1 MTLPLRPVLDRCFAL
16 ATLFLCL
23 LHSARGS
30 LPFQF
35 ERNAT
40 LVGGGCTDLKWTVDR
55 EALKITL
62 QWKGEVGA
70 EWTAFGISEYG
81 GMKGAD
87 IAVVKFTGGDTGG
100 GFQVE
105 DRFSTV
111 YGLPKLDFI
120 KNVELLEAHHDDEGR
135 IQATIERNLFTCDEE
150 DIDIAAHQQYIIC
163 ASGQLSEDGGMLYHG
178 PDRATGV
185 VNFMIDEE
193 LLFKRNLV
201 APPANSTKTY
211 FGKGMVV
218 HGNLDTAVTPLPF
231 DIQMTNV
238 SLDANIRTSY
248 MCRVFNVSEHMTYTA
263 YQMVWGEGN
272 TGDNGDTNEV
282 FHHQHFYYCPNPS
295 AVSSH
300 MDGEPWDCISN
311 MPACDVMISN
321 AVGTRLMEGPP
332 GLHADLN
339 AGVHVLLVHYEN
351 PFGKPIVNDTTGFR
365 LWIQPPSLDS
375 GSTQPG
381 TMASHLGLYESLVI
395 PADPQQK
402 EITLQYLISGEATKE
417 HLPQGGVQAIGSLLH
432 MHKLGVRG
440 RVSLIRNGTHIMDV
454 YNHKSYDFNRQTADF
469 TRWRYLP
476 GDALIISC
484 TYRPLV
490 DRDVVGGNSV
500 DDEMCHFY
508 VGVAPAIPNYGRPIG
523 VYVRE
528 GEPFKNTHM
537 GTNITVDPRKLPY
550 SDYKYPPT
558 PKSNHDFVQ
567 LSDHRRNICKPLLME
582 MTESNTITY
591 GDPAVYAQLVAIA
604 AFVGVTLLSSKKFLR
619 FLGIHTCDLRER
631 RNAVV
636 YLGEL
641 VFSTVALPIVC
652 MDLASIYKEDATFN
666 GVDPNM
672 LIISRGLIM
681 TQAVLYLMEL
691 FYRIDVRWSL
701 VLHHITT
708 SCTMMYLIVVAF
720 VNFSLLAL
728 KFGMA
733 LIILA
738 MSEQPLYIVLL
749 LRLTGFR
756 ETHRSIWPRL
766 CHIACFFFVASRVV
780 VVILVVNLLV
790 QQSGSSDIAWAYQEV
805 SFSEW
810 APSSPFFTDP
820 RAVNAV
826 LTILLVAILFSN
838 FFAVA
843 AMLHMAKPPISV
855 NITGSHDITEDDIL
869 NSQDKG
875 GSLSSDQNESES
887 LSKIH
892 GA

>member
-1 MTLPLRPVLDRCFAL
+1 MVTRRKCILFAL
-16 ATLFLCL
+16 LTCL
-23 LHSARGS
+23 VAPTGAS

-40 LVGGGCTDLKWTVDR
+40 LVGDGCTDLKWTVDR

-62 QWKGEVGA
+62 QWKSEVGA

-87 IAVVKFTGGDTGG
+87 IAVVKFGGGDNG

-105 DRFSTV
+105 DRFSTE
-111 YGLPKLDFI
+111 YGLPKVDFI
-120 KNVELLEAHHDDEGR
+120 KNVKLLEAHHDDEGR

-163 ASGQLSEDGGMLYHG
+163 ASGYLAEDQDMLYHG

-185 VNFMIDEE
+185 VNFMINEE
-193 LLFKRNLV
+193 LLFQRKLV
-201 APPANSTKTY
+201 APPADAPKTY
-211 FGKGMVV
+211 LGDGMVV
-218 HGNLDTAVTPLPF
+218 HGNLDAAVTPLPL
-231 DIQMTNV
+231 DIQMNNISLDSNV
-238 SLDANIRTSY
+238 STHY
-248 MCRVFNVSEHMTYTA
+248 VCEVFNISKPITYTA
-263 YQMVWGEGN
+263 YEAVWGEGN
-272 TGDNGDTNEV
+272 TGGDGDRNE
-282 FHHQHFYYCPNPS
+282 FLHHQHFFFCPQPP
-295 AVSSH
+295 ADIVSH
-300 MDGEPWDCISN
+300 MDGQPWDCLN
-311 MPACDVMISN
+311 NVPACDIIFGY
-321 AVGTRLMEGPP
+321 AVGQRLVEGPP

-339 AGVHVLLVHYEN
+339 AGIHVLLVHYEN
-351 PFGKPIVNDTTGFR
+351 PFGKPIVNESTGFR

-375 GSTQPG
+375 AGTQPG
-381 TMASHLGLYESLVI
+381 QIASHGGLFQSLVI
-395 PADPQQK
+395 PADPIQK
-402 EITLQYLISGEATKE
+402 EVTLQLLISAEATKE
-417 HLPQGGVQAIGSLLH
+417 FLPRGGVQAMGSLLH
-432 MHKLGVRG
+432 MHKLGTRG

-454 YNHKSYDFNRQTADF
+454 YNHKSYDYARQSADS
-469 TRWRYLP
+469 TRWRFLP

-490 DRDVVGGNSV
+490 DRDVVGGYSV

-508 VGVAPAIPNYGRPIG
+508 VGWAPAVPNYGRPMG

-528 GEPFKNTHM
+528 GEPFKNTPI
-537 GTNITVDPRKLPY
+537 GNNITVNANQGHLPY
-550 SDYKYPPT
+550 SDFKYPPT
-558 PKSNHDFVQ
+558 PKSSHDFVQ

-604 AFVGVTLLSSKKFLR
+604 AFVGVTLLSSKKFVR

-641 VFSTVALPIVC
+641 MFSTVALPIVC

-666 GVDPNM
+666 GVDPDM
-672 LIISRGLIM
+672 LTISRGLIM

-708 SCTMMYLIVVAF
+708 LCTMMYLIVVAV
-720 VNFSLLAL
+720 VNFSLLAF

-766 CHIACFFFVASRVV
+766 CHIACFLFVASRVV

-826 LTILLVAILFSN
+826 LIILLVAILFSN

-843 AMLHMAKPPISV
+843 AMLHMAKPPRSV
-855 NITGSHDITEDDIL
+855 SITGSHEITEDDIL
-869 NSQDKG
+869 NSQEKQ
-875 GSLSSDQNESES
+875 SSMSSGPNESES
-887 LSKIH
+887 EALSKIH